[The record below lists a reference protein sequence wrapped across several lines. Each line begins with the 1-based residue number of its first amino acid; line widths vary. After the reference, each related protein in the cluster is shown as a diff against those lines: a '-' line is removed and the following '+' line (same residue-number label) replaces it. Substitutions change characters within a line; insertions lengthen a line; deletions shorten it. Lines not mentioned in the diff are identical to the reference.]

1 MSLMNVSLLP
11 PTRLDAPNAA
21 LVPLV
26 EILRCPRCNGRMG
39 EAGRTLVCRGC
50 SQRYPITDGVP
61 QLFVPN
67 DWDDRKPDVTEIVKD
82 FYEETPF
89 PNYDDVDS
97 RETLRKKAR
106 LGVFAR
112 ILDEQIPSDALVLEA
127 GSGTGQLTNFL
138 GMDWRRRVIGA
149 DLCMNSLK
157 LAKDFRDRFGVV
169 NADFLQMNLFRPPF
183 ADAGMDVVIANGVLH
198 HTADPEGG
206 FRAILAKLKPGGY
219 IVIGLYNR
227 LGRLPTLWRRRL
239 IELFGDR
246 MAAFDHRLRGQRLN
260 TGRWQAWF
268 RDQYKHP
275 HESKHSIDEVLGWF
289 ERNRVEFLSSIP
301 SIGDV
306 ELDENE
312 PIFAPHRTGTRLD
325 RLSTEIEMLL
335 SGGAD
340 GGLFIMIGRKLA

>member
-1 MSLMNVSLLP
+1 VNVSLFP
-11 PTRLDAPNAA
+11 PAPVGASSTP
-21 LVPLV
+21 VIPVV
-26 EILRCPRCNGRMG
+26 EILRCPRCDGRLG
-39 EAGRTLVCRGC
+39 EAGQTLLCQGC
-50 SQRYPITDGVP
+50 SQVYPITNGIP

-67 DWDDRKPDVTEIVKD
+67 DWADGKLDVTNIVKD

-89 PNYDDVDS
+89 PNYKDMDS

-112 ILDEQIPSDALVLEA
+112 ILDEQIPPNALVLDA

-149 DLCMNSLK
+149 DVCMNSLK
-157 LAKDFRDRFGVV
+157 LARDFRDRFGIV

-183 ADAGMDVVIANGVLH
+183 ADASMDVIISNGVLH

-219 IVIGLYNR
+219 VLVGLYNW

-239 IELFGDR
+239 IEVFGDR
-246 MAAFDHRLRGQRLN
+246 MAAFDHRLRGERLN
-260 TGRWQAWF
+260 TGRWAAWF
-268 RDQYKHP
+268 RDQDRHP

-289 ERNRVEFLSSIP
+289 KRNRVEFLSSIP

-306 ELDENE
+306 EFDENE
-312 PIFAPHRTGTRLD
+312 PIFAAHPSGTRLD

-335 SGGAD
+335 SGGTD
-340 GGLFIMIGRKLA
+340 GGLYIMIGRKLM